1 MALPS
6 CVRPWCST
14 RESRSRSST
23 TREAIRWIQEN
34 IDGSPVIAEAN
45 TAPVLYG
52 WEGRYSMF
60 TGNPTIVGWDYHQRQ
75 QRPPMAPVV
84 NQRVEEVQTAY
95 RTQDPEEA
103 YRIFRRYGASYFVV
117 GLLERAY
124 FGDRDEKWSSGLG
137 KLWTL
142 VYRNPGVQIYRMLPP
157 S

>member
-1 MALPS
+1 MLF
-6 CVRPWCST
+6 
-14 RESRSRSST
+14 RSG
-23 TREAIRWIQEN
+23 EAIRWIQEN
-34 IDGSPVIAEAN
+34 VTGSPVIAEAN

-75 QRPPMAPVV
+75 QRPPEAPLVD
-84 NQRVEEVQTAY
+84 QRVKDVQTAY
-95 RTQDPEEA
+95 TTTNPETA
-103 YRIFRRYGASYFVV
+103 YRIFRRYGASYFVD

-124 FGDRDEKWSSGLG
+124 FGDRHEKWASGEG

-142 VYRNPGVQIYRMLPP
+142 VYRNPGVQIYRLLQP